1 MKNKI
6 LIVEDDTAINH
17 MIRDLLNQNGYESM
31 SAFSGTEALRIFEE
45 EVFDLVLLDLM
56 LPGLAGEGVLEKIRT
71 KSNLPVIGVT
81 AKSDTTSTV
90 NLLRAG
96 ADDYIMKPF
105 DNEELLARIEA
116 QFRRYQQTAIEK
128 DIVTHKDL
136 AINIDNYTVF
146 IKEHEI
152 YLTKREFLILK
163 LLMSYPKKVF
173 TKNNLYENVWE
184 DNLYVDDNTINVH
197 VSNLRSKLA
206 EVSPSETYIETV
218 WGIGFKMADE

>member
-1 MKNKI
+1 MKSKI
-6 LIVEDDTAINH
+6 LIIEDDTAINH
-17 MIRDLLNQNGYESM
+17 MIRDLLTQNGYETL

-45 EVFDLVLLDLM
+45 EAFDLVLLDLM
-56 LPGLAGEGVLEKIRT
+56 LPGLAGEAVLAKIRA

-90 NLLRAG
+90 ELLRSG
-96 ADDYIMKPF
+96 ADDYLIKPF

-116 QFRRYQQTAIEK
+116 QLRRSQQSTTKK
-128 DIVTHKDL
+128 DILRYKDL
-136 AINIDNYTVF
+136 TINIDSYTVF
-146 IKEHEI
+146 ISEQEI
-152 YLTKREFLILK
+152 HLTKREFLILK

-184 DNLYVDDNTINVH
+184 NELYVDDNTINVH

-206 EVSPSETYIETV
+206 EANPSETYIETV